1 MILRSLYVLVTAL
14 LSLTL
19 ADVEVTTP
27 AAGSTITGPTLNI
40 AWRESG
46 KTPKIADLANY
57 QVFLCAGGN
66 DEGTFV

>member
-46 KTPKIADLANY
+46 KTPKIAD